1 MLTFMQVQSI
11 PNLKLLELLRFYNTN
26 LKNNRQFKKYN
37 FSGEKELEL
46 VKTCRVEVY
55 LPKGQ
60 YVVDDVPL
68 GP

>member
-1 MLTFMQVQSI
+1 MQVQSI
-11 PNLKLLELLRFYNTN
+11 PNLKLLELLHFYNTN

-46 VKTCRVEVY
+46 VKTWRVEVY